1 MQGAQIAKN
10 AQMLLD
16 LSVEKAQE
24 GERAVL
30 LFNFLAT
37 KLQKERKAATK
48 ETDKCEEGQLKS
60 SGPGGKPTKVVKAMK
75 AEKVMKK
82 PARRTTHQQGEPHAS
97 PEVLNDPHKCEDLAN
112 DTSCSSQDGP
122 MEHEN
127 AIGCIAAAGLAPSF
141 ATRYNVSLFG
151 SLLVL
156 VCLLVGL
163 LVGYLAGCGCSD
175 CCCRHH

>member
-82 PARRTTHQQGEPHAS
+82 PARRTTRQQGEPPAKS
-97 PEVLNDPHKCEDLAN
+97 SEVQNDPHEHEDLA
-112 DTSCSSQDGP
+112 DDSSCSSRDGP
-122 MEHEN
+122 TWLPLK
-127 AIGCIAAAGLAPSF
+127 I
-141 ATRYNVSLFG
+141 T
-151 SLLVL
+151 
-156 VCLLVGL
+156 
-163 LVGYLAGCGCSD
+163 
-175 CCCRHH
+175 